1 MLTWKQFNEIPNG
14 TRVINH
20 GWDQCVALANLY
32 HESVIGGSFVGVPS
46 AYMWWTQFGSWKT
59 LTDNYRT
66 SQTPVPGAIFVSRY
80 GLYDAPNGHIG
91 VVTSVNGNGTFNTM
105 EQNAGTWRYVGRYT
119 RDMRNILGFLV
130 PRDNPATPKHDQAE
144 KPTTS
149 TQKIRKRNKETEDMV
164 YIYRKISGGAQYALF
179 RLGQKGS
186 WMEFTGQA
194 SANQLADQHGKAMA
208 VSDNFWNDLKKRH
221 N

>member
-14 TRVINH
+14 TQVINH

-32 HESVIGGSFVGVPS
+32 HESVIGGSFVAVPS
-46 AYMWWTQFGSWKT
+46 AYMWWTQYSSWKT

-66 SQTPVPGAIFVSRY
+66 SQTPVAGAIFISRY

-91 VVTSVNGNGTFNTM
+91 VVTSVNHNGTFNTM
-105 EQNAGTWRYVGRYT
+105 EQNAGTWRHVGRYT

-130 PRDNPATPKHDQAE
+130 PRSNPATTNQGQAE
-144 KPTTS
+144 KPATPS
-149 TQKIRKRNKETEDMV
+149 QKIRKRNEESEDMV
-164 YIYRKISGGAQYALF
+164 YIFHKVSGVNHFALF
-179 RLGQKGS
+179 RLGHKGS
-186 WMEFTGQA
+186 WMEFTGQT
-194 SANQLADQHGKAMA
+194 SAEQLVSQHGKAMS

>member
-46 AYMWWTQFGSWKT
+46 AYMWWTQFPNWKT

-66 SQTPVPGAIFVSRY
+66 SQTPVAGAIFISRY

-91 VVTSVNGNGTFNTM
+91 AVTSVNSNGTFNTM

-130 PRDNPATPKHDQAE
+130 PRNNPAAPPTPETTWKEEDDMFLVFIQNYKGTRKPRWALAGAGYWRELTTQGSADHFAKRFGNAFICTKQSVWDDWE
-144 KPTTS
+144 KAS
-149 TQKIRKRNKETEDMV
+149 
-164 YIYRKISGGAQYALF
+164 
-179 RLGQKGS
+179 KG
-186 WMEFTGQA
+186 
-194 SANQLADQHGKAMA
+194 K
-208 VSDNFWNDLKKRH
+208 
-221 N
+221 